1 MNQIPEK
8 LINFRVYENGSNFV
22 GLVDAELPSLELM
35 TETVSGAGI
44 AGEYDS
50 PVIGHYQSMTLSLSW
65 RTPTGRLFA
74 LAAPKVHQLDLRGAI
89 QVNDAANGQ
98 YRAVPLR
105 VSLNCTPKNTE
116 PGKLEVGSPMDSSS
130 EFEVTYMKIW
140 YDGTECVEIDKLNF
154 ICKIDGVDY
163 LAAVR
168 QALGGQ

>member
-8 LINFRVYENGSNFV
+8 LINFRVYEGGTNFA
-22 GLVDAELPSLELM
+22 GIVDAELPELESM
-35 TETVSGAGI
+35 TETVKGAGI

-65 RTPTGRLFA
+65 RTPTPKLLQ

-98 YRAVPLR
+98 YKSVPLR
-105 VSLNCTPKNTE
+105 VTVNCIPKSTK
-116 PGKLEVGSPMDSSS
+116 PGKLEVGSPTDSSN
-130 EFEVTYMKIW
+130 EFEVTYIKIW
-140 YDGTECVEIDKLNF
+140 YDGTEYIEIDKLNF
-154 ICKIDGVDY
+154 ICKINGVDY

-168 QALGGQ
+168 QALGG

>member
-1 MNQIPEK
+1 MNPIPEK
-8 LINFRVYENGSNFV
+8 LIDFRVYEGGNNFIGV
-22 GLVDAELPSLELM
+22 VNAELPSLEAV

-50 PVIGHYQSMTLSLSW
+50 PVIGHYQSMTLSLTW
-65 RTPTGRLFA
+65 RTPTVKLLA

-89 QVNDAANGQ
+89 QVNDSANGQ
-98 YRAVPLR
+98 YRPVPIRVAV
-105 VSLNCTPKNTE
+105 NCTPKTTA
-116 PGKLEVGSPMDSSS
+116 PGSFEAGSPTDSSN

-140 YDGTECVEIDKLNF
+140 YDGVEIIEIDKLNY

>member
-1 MNQIPEK
+1 MNAIPEK
-8 LINFRVYENGSNFV
+8 LINFRVYENGTNFA
-22 GLVDAELPSLELM
+22 GLVDAELPSLESM

-65 RTPTGRLFA
+65 RTPTPRLLA

-98 YRAVPLR
+98 YKAVPLR
-105 VSLNCTPKNTE
+105 VTVNCTPKNTE
-116 PGKLEVGSPMDSSS
+116 PGKLEVGSPMDSSN
-130 EFEVTYMKIW
+130 EFEVTYLKIW
-140 YDGTECVEIDKLNF
+140 YDGKEYIEIDKLNF

-168 QALGGQ
+168 LALGG

>member
-8 LINFRVYENGSNFV
+8 LINFRVYENGVNFA
-22 GLVDAELPSLELM
+22 GIVDAELPELESM
-35 TETVSGAGI
+35 TETVKGAGI

-65 RTPTGRLFA
+65 RTPTPRLLS

-98 YRAVPLR
+98 YKAVPLR
-105 VSLNCTPKNTE
+105 VTVNCTPKSTK
-116 PGKLEVGSPMDSSS
+116 PGKLEVGSPTESSN
-130 EFEVTYMKIW
+130 EFEVTYIKIW
-140 YDGTECVEIDKLNF
+140 YDGKEYIEIDKLNF

-168 QALGGQ
+168 LALGG

>member
-8 LINFRVYENGSNFV
+8 LINFRVYEDGNNFIGV
-22 GLVDAELPSLELM
+22 ADAELPSLEAM

-50 PVIGHYQSMTLSLSW
+50 PVIGHYQSMTLTINW
-65 RTPTGRLFA
+65 RTPTGKLLS

-105 VSLNCTPKNTE
+105 VTANCTPKTTE
-116 PGKLEVGSPMDSSS
+116 TGSLQVGSPTDSSN
-130 EFEVTYMKIW
+130 EFEVTYLKIW
-140 YDGTECVEIDKLNF
+140 YDGREYIEIDKLNF

-168 QALGGQ
+168 LALGGQ